1 MNTILLSHH
10 DYHVYA
16 KLCCTRINYYTNYA
30 VLETQSKILRENASP
45 PKKSWEKGKKQ
56 KMKGWLGTKTFVEIH
71 EKGVS
76 NNVRVSKCVEGINWQ
91 QSEKNLGNLFRERN
105 SLRLRRKLNS

>member
-1 MNTILLSHH
+1 M
-10 DYHVYA
+10 
-16 KLCCTRINYYTNYA
+16 RINYYTNYA
-30 VLETQSKILRENASP
+30 VLETQSKVLRKNTSP
-45 PKKSWEKGKKQ
+45 PKKAEKGKKQ
-56 KMKGWLGTKTFVEIH
+56 KMKGWLGTKTFVEIR

-76 NNVRVSKCVEGINWQ
+76 NNVSKCVEGINWQ